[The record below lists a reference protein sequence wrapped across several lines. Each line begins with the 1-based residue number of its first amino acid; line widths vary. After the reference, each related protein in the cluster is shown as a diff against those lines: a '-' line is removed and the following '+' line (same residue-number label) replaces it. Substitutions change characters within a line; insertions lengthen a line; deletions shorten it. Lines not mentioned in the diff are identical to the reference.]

1 MGAGDPEV
9 FQVTIIAG
17 FVSGNSWF
25 SFLSGCRN
33 LYGASSF
40 HAFTTRI
47 IISCLPFCSEMPG
60 SDFITG
66 STELAKSVHQ
76 KPGY

>member
-1 MGAGDPEV
+1 MGLLHSTLSLPGLLFP
-9 FQVTIIAG
+9 
-17 FVSGNSWF
+17 VSPSV
-25 SFLSGCRN
+25 
-33 LYGASSF
+33 
-40 HAFTTRI
+40 
-47 IISCLPFCSEMPG
+47 